1 MTTPEDAQHEL
12 SLGQLF
18 MVGLPEVELDDST
31 CRLIEEFRINN
42 FIYFKRNVES
52 PKQLKKLSGDL
63 HRACVQN
70 NLGPPL
76 IAIDQEGG
84 TVARLGPPF
93 TQFPDAR
100 VLAQAE
106 NPEYALSEY
115 ARVCSSE
122 LIDIGVNYNLA
133 PVLDVCEAEK
143 EYFMEKRSLG
153 GDPELVGRLGI
164 HVIREMQAHGI
175 AACAKHFPGLGAAVV
190 DPHFQLP
197 LVVKS
202 EAEIH
207 AQDIIPFERAVAA
220 GVASIMTS
228 HTIYQH
234 LDPESPATLSK
245 KILTGLLRHDLGY
258 DGVIITDDLEMGAI
272 ENEGDLGQAAL
283 QAFAAGADLLL
294 ICHSHEKV
302 IDGLNKT
309 GRAIA
314 ESSELQTRM
323 RESVRRVRTMR
334 DTFAQRRSGRKINP

>member
-1 MTTPEDAQHEL
+1 MAPDTAQYIL

-18 MVGLPEVELDDST
+18 MAGLPGVTLDDST
-31 CRLIEEFRINN
+31 RNLIEEFRINN

-52 PKQLKKLSGDL
+52 PEQLKKLSGDL
-63 HRACVQN
+63 YKVCTQS

-84 TVARLGPPF
+84 SVTRLAPPF

-106 NPEYALSEY
+106 NPENALSDY
-115 ARVCSSE
+115 ASVCSSE
-122 LIDIGVNYNLA
+122 LKGIGVNYNLA
-133 PVLDVCEAEK
+133 PVLDVCEAGK

-153 GDPELVGRLGI
+153 GDPGVVGRLGT
-164 HVIREMQAHGI
+164 HVIKAMQAHGI

-190 DPHFQLP
+190 DPHFKLP
-197 LVVKS
+197 YVTKPEPELR
-202 EAEIH
+202 
-207 AQDIIPFERAVAA
+207 AQDILPFQQAVAA

-245 KILTGLLRHDLGY
+245 IILTDLLRNDLGY
-258 DGVIITDDLEMGAI
+258 DGVVITDDLEMGAI
-272 ENEGDLGQAAL
+272 EKESDLGQAAL

-294 ICHSHEKV
+294 ICQSHEKV
-302 IDGLNKT
+302 IDALGKT
-309 GRAIA
+309 GKGIA
-314 ESSELQTRM
+314 ENPELLARM
-323 RESVRRVRTMR
+323 QESIRRVTVMR
-334 DTFAQRRSGRKINP
+334 DTFAHS